1 LNGTAS
7 TGEKMNMAQIQPQ
20 ENVFKRI
27 LWLYGLYTLLSDASF
42 LAGYYLLPE
51 GFMRGTYM
59 GTIAEFVAQPEAF
72 WPELGR
78 TLLTNVG
85 IVTVLCV
92 VLNLMTVRG
101 FSLGYFLP
109 ISLGIV
115 SGLVLGT
122 NSFIADDLSRYNVR
136 EGLALGLTIGGLEM
150 MGYILVIAA
159 TVKFEIY
166 RYESWWRWN
175 QKTIWV
181 KRLSEIRLSKSEIL
195 CLVIGVLLVLIG
207 AYRETAMAMNL

>member
-1 LNGTAS
+1 
-7 TGEKMNMAQIQPQ
+7 MNTTQIQLQ

-27 LWLYGLYTLLSDASF
+27 LWLYGLYTLLSNVFF

-51 GFMRGTYM
+51 GFMRGTYL
-59 GTIAEFVAQPEAF
+59 GAIAEFVAQPETF
-72 WPELGR
+72 WAEFGR
-78 TLLTNVG
+78 TLVTNVG
-85 IVTVLCV
+85 IVTVLCI

-122 NSFIADDLSRYNVR
+122 NSFIADDLSHYGVR
-136 EGLALGLTIGGLEM
+136 EGMVLGLTIGGVEM
-150 MGYILVIAA
+150 LGYILVIAA
-159 TVKFEIY
+159 TVNFEIY

-181 KRLSEIRLSKSEIL
+181 KRLNEIRLSKSEIL
-195 CLVIGVLLVLIG
+195 CLVVGIFLVLIG

>member
-1 LNGTAS
+1 
-7 TGEKMNMAQIQPQ
+7 MNTVQTQPQ
-20 ENVFKRI
+20 ENIFKRI
-27 LWLYGLYTLLSDASF
+27 LWLYGLYTLLSNVFF

-51 GFMRGTYM
+51 GFMRGTYL
-59 GTIAEFVAQPEAF
+59 GAIAEFVAQPETF
-72 WPELGR
+72 WAEFGR
-78 TLLTNVG
+78 TLVTNVG

-122 NSFIADDLSRYNVR
+122 NSFIVDDLSHYGVR
-136 EGLALGLTIGGLEM
+136 EGMALGLTIGGVEM

-159 TVKFEIY
+159 TVNFEIY

-181 KRLSEIRLSKSEIL
+181 RRLNEIRLSKSEIL
-195 CLVIGVLLVLIG
+195 CLVVGIFLVLIG